1 MEELEIKYNVEE
13 VEKETLQNLSNN
25 NDKEEDK
32 DE

>member
-1 MEELEIKYNVEE
+1 MVELEVKYNIEE
-13 VEKETLQNLSNN
+13 VEKETLKNLSNN

>member
-1 MEELEIKYNVEE
+1 MAELEVKYNVEE
-13 VEKETLQNLSNN
+13 VEKETLKNLSNN

>member
-1 MEELEIKYNVEE
+1 MVELEVKYNIEE
-13 VEKETLQNLSNN
+13 VEKETLENLSNN

>member
-1 MEELEIKYNVEE
+1 MAELEVKYNIEE
-13 VEKETLQNLSNN
+13 VEKETLKNLSNN

>member
-25 NDKEEDK
+25 KEDDED
-32 DE
+32 EQ

>member
-25 NDKEEDK
+25 KEDEED
-32 DE
+32 E

>member
-25 NDKEEDK
+25 KEDDED
-32 DE
+32 E